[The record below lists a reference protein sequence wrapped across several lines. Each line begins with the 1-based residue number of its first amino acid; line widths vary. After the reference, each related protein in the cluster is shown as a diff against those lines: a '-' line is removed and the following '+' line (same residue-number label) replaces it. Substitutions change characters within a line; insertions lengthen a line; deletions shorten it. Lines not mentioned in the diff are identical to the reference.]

1 MLVRGTGF
9 SRSVHCP
16 VVGHSGQSVA
26 GLGKSSPPGT
36 GEAEGWGTTG
46 SPTGSA
52 SLYSPV
58 NWILIYGY
66 CLLIYCIHWSHYI
79 SLGGGL
85 ILWIVIFSFLLMS
98 SQYIFHFKKLPYFWH
113 FNVKRKPSLDHFF
126 HFLTLVHLK
135 LQITLYLLHEYVS
148 FKLNNVKSLIHVFM
162 GAQFSW
168 ISKIPITH
176 E

>member
-1 MLVRGTGF
+1 MWVRGTGF

-16 VVGHSGQSVA
+16 VVGRSGQSGA

-58 NWILIYGY
+58 NWLLIYGY
-66 CLLIYCIHWSHYI
+66 CLFIYCIHWSHYI
-79 SLGGGL
+79 SLGGGGL
-85 ILWIVIFSFLLMS
+85 ILWIVIFSINEFT
-98 SQYIFHFKKLPYFWH
+98 IHFSLKKIAPSFWH